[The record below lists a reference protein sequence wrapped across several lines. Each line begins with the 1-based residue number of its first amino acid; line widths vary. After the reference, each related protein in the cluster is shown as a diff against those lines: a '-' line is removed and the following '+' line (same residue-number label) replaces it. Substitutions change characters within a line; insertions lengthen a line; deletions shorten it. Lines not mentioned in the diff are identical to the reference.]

1 MNDNEQETVQELPEN
16 PADVDTDQ
24 PDTPEAA
31 EPDVPE
37 SEADTVLTP
46 EPDETGTDAENG
58 EADTGTDTEN
68 ENNEADAGM
77 DTETGEET
85 DTGEEGDGTV
95 TNVTIVR
102 PPVQIT
108 YQADTEASYHVI
120 VENEPDMPVPVVI
133 TETLAET
140 EHEPGIMEK
149 RLEDYTVT
157 EGLLLCILIVLI
169 LRMIF
174 DYGRR
179 LF

>member
-1 MNDNEQETVQELPEN
+1 MNENEQETVQEIPEN
-16 PADVDTDQ
+16 PEKADTL
-24 PDTPEAA
+24 DTPESA
-31 EPDVPE
+31 EPDAAEGEP
-37 SEADTVLTP
+37 DTVLTP
-46 EPDETGTDAENG
+46 EPETTPVPNETGTDA
-58 EADTGTDTEN
+58 EN
-68 ENNEADAGM
+68 ENNEADAGTDM
-77 DTETGEET
+77 ETGEET

-108 YQADTEASYHVI
+108 YQADTEASYHVT

-133 TETLAET
+133 TETLVET

-157 EGLLLCILIVLI
+157 EGLLLCILLVLI